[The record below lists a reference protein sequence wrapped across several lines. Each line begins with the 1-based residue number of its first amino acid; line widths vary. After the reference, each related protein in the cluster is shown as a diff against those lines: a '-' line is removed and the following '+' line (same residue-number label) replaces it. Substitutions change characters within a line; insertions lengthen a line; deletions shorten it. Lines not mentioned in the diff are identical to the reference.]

1 MQHGPARADQPFH
14 NSATGHASGWI
25 LQGHSHEVPEFYDK
39 GTFFLRFGFDKGT
52 LKQKGQ
58 KGTTQEPRTEHRLGC
73 SPWKPHF
80 RDGAPCRRGI
90 GDQGGTPSEHFSPSS
105 HCHPDKGS
113 RVGLKRAR
121 VAAPACCALHPAS
134 GVRGLRNL
142 AGRPQVRRRHAQF
155 TRGKLGS

>member
-1 MQHGPARADQPFH
+1 MPYYNKDPKRDPNIDNHPYALIRGFSKVWMLPCMQHGPARADQPFH

-90 GDQGGTPSEHFSPSS
+90 GDQWQKARPVSTLAHRLTVIRT
-105 HCHPDKGS
+105 
-113 RVGLKRAR
+113 RVPGL
-121 VAAPACCALHPAS
+121 AS
-134 GVRGLRNL
+134 NVPG
-142 AGRPQVRRRHAQF
+142 
-155 TRGKLGS
+155 